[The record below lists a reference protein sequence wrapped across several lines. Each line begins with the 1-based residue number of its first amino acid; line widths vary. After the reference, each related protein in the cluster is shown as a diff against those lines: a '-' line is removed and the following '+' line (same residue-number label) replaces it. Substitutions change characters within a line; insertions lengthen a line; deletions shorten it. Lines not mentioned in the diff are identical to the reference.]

1 MVSTSKAETIFP
13 IYESGLK
20 MPEATLIIENACQ
33 IIRFDKAGGKS
44 KTVMGWD
51 FQVLKN
57 SAIAIQGDR
66 IAAVGEQSEIRKQW
80 SGRGTK
86 IIDANGM
93 IALPG
98 FVDSHTHPVF
108 MNTREQEFEMR
119 LQGKSYEEIAAAGG
133 GIRSSIQAVRRA
145 SKDELL
151 EKVLLRMDR
160 FMELGT
166 TTVEA
171 KSGYGLSYESE
182 IKSLEVLR
190 EANQKHPITIVPTFL
205 GAHEMPDE
213 YRHNRE
219 DYIRLLTDVMIP
231 AVAKEH
237 LAKFCDVYCEQG
249 VYSVAETL
257 KICVAAREAGL
268 GLKIHSDQFH
278 AIGCTELAAEMGA
291 VSVDHLEQVTPNG
304 VEKLRKF
311 GSVATLLPGSVFFIG
326 SNAYPPARQLIEAG
340 VPVALATDFNPG
352 SSMTQSMPLMMT
364 FAGIYMKMT
373 PAESIVAATIHGA
386 KALRLEN
393 EIGNLA
399 PGYKADIVLWN
410 ADDYRMIPY
419 YFGVNLVNTVIKNG
433 TIVYS
438 RLSN

>member
-1 MVSTSKAETIFP
+1 
-13 IYESGLK
+13 
-20 MPEATLIIENACQ
+20 MPEATHIIENACQ
-33 IIRFDKAGGKS
+33 IIRFEKADGKS
-44 KTVMGWD
+44 NTVMGWI
-51 FQVLKN
+51 FRVLKN
-57 SAIAIQGDR
+57 SAIAIQGNR
-66 IAAVGEQSEIRKQW
+66 IAAVGKQSDIHTQWLGSKTEIINA
-80 SGRGTK
+80 S
-86 IIDANGM
+86 GM

-108 MNTREQEFEMR
+108 MNTREREFEMR
-119 LQGKSYEEIAAAGG
+119 LRGKSYEEIAAAGG
-133 GIRSSIQAVRRA
+133 GIRSSIQAVRKA
-145 SKDELL
+145 SKEELL
-151 EKVLLRMDR
+151 KKVLLRMDR
-160 FMELGT
+160 FLELGT

-182 IKSLEVLR
+182 LKSLEILK
-190 EANQKHPITIVPTFL
+190 EAEQTHPITIVPTFL

-231 AVAKEH
+231 RAAEEH

-268 GLKIHSDQFH
+268 GLKIHADQFH
-278 AIGCTELAAEMGA
+278 AIGCAELAAEMGA
-291 VSVDHLEQVTPNG
+291 ASVDHLEQVTPNG
-304 VEKLRKF
+304 VETLRKF

-352 SSMTQSMPLMMT
+352 SSMTQSMPLMAT

-373 PAESIVAATIHGA
+373 PAEAIVAATIHGA
-386 KALRLEN
+386 KALQLEN

-399 PGYKADIVLWN
+399 PGYRADIVLWD

-433 TIVYS
+433 TVLYS
-438 RLSN
+438 RLLN

>member
-1 MVSTSKAETIFP
+1 M
-13 IYESGLK
+13 K
-20 MPEATLIIENACQ
+20 MPEATILIENACQ
-33 IIRFDKAGGKS
+33 IIRFERTEGKS
-44 KTVMGWD
+44 DSVMGWD
-51 FQVLKN
+51 FQVLKDA
-57 SAIAIQGDR
+57 AIAVQGDR
-66 IAAVGEQSEIRKQW
+66 IAAVGKQSDIHKRW
-80 SGRGTK
+80 VGRGTK
-86 IIDANGM
+86 IIDAAGR

-119 LQGKSYEEIAAAGG
+119 LQGKSYEDIAAAGG
-133 GIRSSIQAVRRA
+133 GIRSSIQAVRKA
-145 SKDELL
+145 SKEELL
-151 EKVLLRMDR
+151 KRVLLRMDR
-160 FMELGT
+160 FLELGT

-182 IKSLEVLR
+182 IKSLEVLK
-190 EANQKHPITIVPTFL
+190 EADRTHPMTIVPTFL

-231 AVAKEH
+231 AVAKNH
-237 LAKFCDVYCEQG
+237 LAKFCDVYCEQR
-249 VYSVAETL
+249 VYSLAETL

-268 GLKIHSDQFH
+268 GLKIHADQFH
-278 AIGCTELAAEMGA
+278 AIGCTELAAELGA

-311 GSVATLLPGSVFFIG
+311 GSVATLLPGSVFFID
-326 SNAYPPARQLIEAG
+326 STAYPPARQLIEAG

-352 SSMTQSMPLMMT
+352 SSMTQSMALMTT

-373 PAESIVAATIHGA
+373 PAEALIAATIHGA
-386 KALRLEN
+386 KALQMEN

-399 PGYKADIVLWN
+399 AGYKADIVLWDV
-410 ADDYRMIPY
+410 DDYRMIPY
-419 YFGVNLVNTVIKNG
+419 YFGGNLVNTVIKSG
-433 TIVYS
+433 KIEYS
-438 RLSN
+438 RLQN